1 MKIGVVGVV
10 IGVLVLLTGW
20 AFVDPQAQ
28 IPVVAPVVCS
38 LKGADWYSETPL
50 NLLPPGCYAR
60 SDELTTPTTSAPAE
74 VVGDEDLTTT
84 TLLPTTT
91 TRPPD
96 STREER
102 AVRRADEA
110 YRRLQDEYD
119 RAVDRNDA
127 AAQERILDAQERA
140 LDDQNAATQALT
152 DCQSGP

>member
-1 MKIGVVGVV
+1 MGWEDPAPLQALAPFAF
-10 IGVLVLLTGW
+10 LVLWT
-20 AFVDPQAQ
+20 
-28 IPVVAPVVCS
+28 VCYC
-38 LKGADWYSETPL
+38 WRE
-50 NLLPPGCYAR
+50 R
-60 SDELTTPTTSAPAE
+60 SRRRSVKEIEKQRYDERMKPLTTA
-74 VVGDEDLTTT
+74 
-84 TLLPTTT
+84 LLPTTT